1 MLETLKA
8 LILNKPYSLMAIFNR
23 LKEINQFKG
32 DLATFITIMWHNQNF
47 VISMP
52 HDQPVETFTITRISD
67 YE

>member
-1 MLETLKA
+1 MFTTLKA
-8 LILNKPYSLMAIFNR
+8 LILNKSYSLIAVFNR
-23 LKEINQFKG
+23 LKETNQFEG
-32 DLATFITIMWHNQNF
+32 DLATFITIVWQNKNF